1 MERVSHFWLM
11 KELSV
16 GMWGTNL
23 SGNPVVCFGKKNKRV
38 GMLKKKKNKRVGML
52 DRKSVV

>member
-23 SGNPVVCFGKKNKRV
+23 SGNPVSKMEREE
-38 GMLKKKKNKRVGML
+38 
-52 DRKSVV
+52 